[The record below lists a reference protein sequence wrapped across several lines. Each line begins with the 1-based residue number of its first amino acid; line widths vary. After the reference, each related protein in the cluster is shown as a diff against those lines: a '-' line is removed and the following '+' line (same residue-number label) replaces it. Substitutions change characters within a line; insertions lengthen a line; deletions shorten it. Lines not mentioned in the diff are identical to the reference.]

1 MISWTLTEELVSDG
15 GPIGKPEIV
24 KSKRRPAENEFLV
37 LVWSKSKHVSHFNWE
52 KIEMAEDTLFHWKS
66 KHFTL
71 CLRHCQFER
80 GTVAASAAVYLFENR
95 KRGRHW
101 HRSDV
106 ARCIKAHIV
115 ATEWTMGNTLA
126 LDACQWQSVHELF
139 YSYNWFVATVHQ
151 NGGVEGQF
159 QFWPFSPL
167 FSIYKGSVRLG

>member
-1 MISWTLTEELVSDG
+1 MISCTLTEELVSDG

-106 ARCIKAHIV
+106 ARCIKAHI
-115 ATEWTMGNTLA
+115 ALLPRSGQWAIKLA

-139 YSYNWFVATVHQ
+139 LLIQ
-151 NGGVEGQF
+151 
-159 QFWPFSPL
+159 L
-167 FSIYKGSVRLG
+167 VRCLDS